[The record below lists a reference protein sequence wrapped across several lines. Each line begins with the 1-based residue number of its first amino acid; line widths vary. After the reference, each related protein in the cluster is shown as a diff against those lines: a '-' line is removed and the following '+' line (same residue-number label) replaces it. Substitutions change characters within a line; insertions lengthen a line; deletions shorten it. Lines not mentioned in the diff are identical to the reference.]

1 MHTHNGNEKCNCGGC
16 TPARVSKILLIIGGL
31 NWGLVGV
38 GMLMSSDWNVVHK
51 LLGSWSAVEAV
62 VYILVGVA
70 AVVKIFGCRCK
81 KCASCKDGSCEP
93 ESMEK
98 SM

>member
-1 MHTHNGNEKCNCGGC
+1 MCKGNGMCGGGC
-16 TPARVSKILLIIGGL
+16 MCVCMKIVKVLLIIGGL

-38 GMLMSSDWNVVHK
+38 GMLMDSDLNVVSM
-51 LLGSWSAVEAV
+51 LLGSWPVVEAI

-70 AVVKIFGCRCK
+70 AIMKVFGCRCK
-81 KCASCKDGSCEP
+81 TCSGACMPSAP
-93 ESMEK
+93 AMPEK